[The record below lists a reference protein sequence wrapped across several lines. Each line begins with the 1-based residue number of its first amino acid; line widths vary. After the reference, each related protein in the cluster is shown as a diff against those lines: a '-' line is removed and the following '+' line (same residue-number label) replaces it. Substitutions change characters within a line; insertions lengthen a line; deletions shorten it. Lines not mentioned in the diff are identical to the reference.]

1 MLVAPTLKWMKLWMM
16 VWLVVFVG
24 CGGERAPAPPVAT
37 APTSVEPAAD
47 EPVDPLEARRK
58 ALSEEMRELVDELE
72 HAGRYDCCTDTPC
85 KQCAFRTGGCRC
97 GAGLRNGEPVCE
109 ECALMWG
116 MGKGAEDVD
125 PASVRSFL
133 EAKREETN
141 KARGICACGDK
152 KD

>member
-1 MLVAPTLKWMKLWMM
+1 
-16 VWLVVFVG
+16 
-24 CGGERAPAPPVAT
+24 
-37 APTSVEPAAD
+37 
-47 EPVDPLEARRK
+47 
-58 ALSEEMRELVDELE
+58 
-72 HAGRYDCCTDTPC
+72 
-85 KQCAFRTGGCRC
+85 
-97 GAGLRNGEPVCE
+97 
-109 ECALMWG
+109 MWG